1 MTMQNRSSFHLA
13 IGVRWYRGYQGYCN
27 FAGILRRCWQFV
39 AFCRARPLPVPLVPP
54 VPPLVQSD
62 RLAAP
67 LIGGGQW
74 V

>member
-1 MTMQNRSSFHLA
+1 MQNRSSFRLA
-13 IGVRWYRGYQGYCN
+13 IGVRWYRGYQGYGN
-27 FAGILRRCWQFV
+27 FAGTLRRSDWQFV
-39 AFCRARPLPVPLVPP
+39 AFCRARALPVPLVPP
-54 VPPLVQSD
+54 VPLLLQSD

>member
-39 AFCRARPLPVPLVPP
+39 AFCRSPTAVSTLGTAGTT
-54 VPPLVQSD
+54 SG
-62 RLAAP
+62 A
-67 LIGGGQW
+67 I
-74 V
+74 